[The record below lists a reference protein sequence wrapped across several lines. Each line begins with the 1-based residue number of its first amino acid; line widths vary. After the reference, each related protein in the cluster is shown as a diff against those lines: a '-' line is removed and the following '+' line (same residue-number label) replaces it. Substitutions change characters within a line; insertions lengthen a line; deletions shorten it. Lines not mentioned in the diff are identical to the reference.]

1 MRDEGMPRLRGAV
14 LVVTSACN
22 LKCTYCLQDRHP
34 ARRMSE
40 QTADEVLDRL
50 LRSRQRKLAI
60 GFYGGEPLLAFDL
73 VRRTVEQAERR
84 RPRGSRLLLSLST
97 NGLLL
102 DPEKAAFLAARVET
116 QVSFDG
122 SPAAQELRA
131 PGTFGLL
138 SDRLEELRRLCPAF
152 YESLL
157 EVAITVTPDN
167 LHTLAESVGLL
178 LERRVQRITLGP
190 VLGGSVKWEGWRE
203 RELDGQLRHA
213 YRRCRS
219 VYDRT
224 GRVPLTLFRRTPG
237 RPLAK
242 EGGAM
247 CGAGRGGSI
256 TVDVDGEISA
266 CPLLARSYQTFSA
279 PGLRRWVEPLRIGSL
294 EAPDLGGRL
303 DRFRAEVRRSPL
315 FMQRE
320 RKRTARR
327 RCADCRYRA
336 SCRVCPVAIAHAG
349 DDPHLV
355 PEFLCAFNRLTLK
368 YGALPTPVRPPGLTN
383 RPPRHRFVPRAPR
396 RMVLP
401 KRAPRAGEATI
412 CGVISIVSMPKGPAV
427 ASLT

>member
-1 MRDEGMPRLRGAV
+1 MPRPGAV

-97 NGLLL
+97 IGAPRRREGRLLV
-102 DPEKAAFLAARVET
+102 EHGVET

-256 TVDVDGEISA
+256 TVTWTAERAPAARALLPDASA
-266 CPLLARSYQTFSA
+266 LSCAAGGA
-279 PGLRRWVEPLRIGSL
+279 PGSPRRRPR
-294 EAPDLGGRL
+294 GRPS
-303 DRFRAEVRRSPL
+303 DCAEVRRSPL

-355 PEFLCAFNRLTLK
+355 PEFLCAFNRLSLK
-368 YGALPTPVRPPGLTN
+368 YREGFPPQLDLL
-383 RPPRHRFVPRAPR
+383 A
-396 RMVLP
+396 
-401 KRAPRAGEATI
+401 
-412 CGVISIVSMPKGPAV
+412 
-427 ASLT
+427 